1 MRRRL
6 LVYATLGLLL
16 PAVLLAQTET
26 RPSFDVVS
34 IKPNRT
40 NQGIPLVVFQ
50 PGGRMIAANV
60 TIRQVILVA
69 YGIENLQLV
78 NAPDWTTSERFA
90 IEARTS
96 DATPTSAIRLML
108 RSMLAD
114 RFNFVAHS
122 ERRDLPIAALTMARA
137 DKRPGPKLVPS
148 GPQCAPIRPPEG
160 IPMPPPPPP
169 PPPGAANA
177 PPIRIIL
184 ERDEPLG
191 RRCGAMVAP
200 GWMSARSITMEEF
213 TRQLS
218 PVLRRPVINETG
230 LAEQFD
236 YDIIFSPEGLGGAL
250 VGPPPASLT
259 DAPSL
264 ETALRDDLGLR
275 LESRRGPVDVLVVDR
290 IERPT
295 EN

>member
-6 LVYATLGLLL
+6 LVPAALGLL
-16 PAVLLAQTET
+16 PVVLLAQTES

-40 NQGIPLVVFQ
+40 NQGIPLVAFQ

-60 TIRQVILVA
+60 NIRQVILVA
-69 YGIENLQLV
+69 YGIENLQLID
-78 NAPDWTTSERFA
+78 APDWTTSERFA

-96 DATPTSAIRLML
+96 DATPTNTIRLML
-108 RSMLAD
+108 RSMLD
-114 RFNFVAHS
+114 DLCGLVAHP
-122 ERRDLPIAALTMARA
+122 ERRELPIVALTMARA
-137 DKRPGPKLVPS
+137 DKRPGPKLRPS
-148 GPQCAPIRPPEG
+148 GPECAPLRPPEG
-160 IPMPPPPPP
+160 IPIPPPPPP
-169 PPPGAANA
+169 PPPGGANGA
-177 PPIRIIL
+177 RIRIIL
-184 ERDEPLG
+184 ETDEPLG

-200 GWMSARSITMEEF
+200 GWMSARTITMQEF
-213 TRQLS
+213 SRQLS
-218 PVLRRPVINETG
+218 PVLRPPVINETG
-230 LAEQFD
+230 LEGQFD
-236 YDIIFSPEGLGGAL
+236 YDVIFSPEGLGGAL
-250 VGPPPASLT
+250 IGPPPASVA

>member
-6 LVYATLGLLL
+6 LVSAGLCLL
-16 PAVLLAQTET
+16 PAILIAQAES

-69 YGIENLQLV
+69 YGIENLQLIDT
-78 NAPDWTTSERFA
+78 PDWTTSERFA

-96 DATPTSAIRLML
+96 DATPTSTIRLML
-108 RSMLAD
+108 RSMLAE
-114 RFNFVAHS
+114 RFRLVAHS
-122 ERRDLPIAALTMARA
+122 ERRELPIVALTLARA
-137 DKRPGPKLVPS
+137 DKRTGPKLRPS
-148 GPQCAPIRPPEG
+148 GPECAPLRPPEG

-218 PVLRRPVINETG
+218 TVLRRWVINETELPG
-230 LAEQFD
+230 RFD
-236 YDIIFSPEGLGGAL
+236 YDVIFSPEGLGGAL
-250 VGPPPASLT
+250 IGPPPASVF

-275 LESRRGPVDVLVVDR
+275 LDPRRGPVDVVVVDR

>member
-6 LVYATLGLLL
+6 LICATLGLL
-16 PAVLLAQTET
+16 PAVLLAQPDPQ
-26 RPSFDVVS
+26 PSFDVVS
-34 IKPNRT
+34 IKPNHT

-60 TIRQVILVA
+60 NIRQVILVA

-96 DATPTSAIRLML
+96 DATPTSTIRLML
-108 RSMLAD
+108 RSMLAG
-114 RFNFVAHS
+114 RFSLVAHT
-122 ERRDLPIAALTMARA
+122 ERRELPIAALTMARA
-137 DKRPGPKLVPS
+137 DKRPGPKLRPS
-148 GPQCAPIRPPEG
+148 GPECAPVRPPEG

-177 PPIRIIL
+177 SPIRIIL
-184 ERDEPLG
+184 EKDEPLG

-218 PVLRRPVINETG
+218 PVLRRPVFNETG
-230 LAEQFD
+230 LAGEFD
-236 YDIIFSPEGLGGAL
+236 YDMIFSPEGLGGAL
-250 VGPPPASLT
+250 VGPPPASVS

>member
-1 MRRRL
+1 MRRDL
-6 LVYATLGLLL
+6 LVLAAGCLL
-16 PAVLLAQTET
+16 PAALLAQADP
-26 RPSFDVVS
+26 RPAFDVVS

-50 PGGRMIAANV
+50 PRGRMIAANV

-69 YGIENLQLV
+69 YGIEGLQLV
-78 NAPDWTTSERFA
+78 DAPDWTVGERFA

-96 DATPTSAIRLML
+96 DATPTSTIRLML

-114 RFNFVAHS
+114 RSNFVAHN
-122 ERRDLPIAALTMARA
+122 ERRELPIAALTMARA
-137 DKRPGPKLVPS
+137 DKRPGPKLHPS
-148 GPQCAPIRPPEG
+148 GPECAPLRPPEG
-160 IPMPPPPPP
+160 IPIPPPPPP

-200 GWMSARSITMEEF
+200 GWMSARSITIEEF

-218 PVLRRPVINETG
+218 PVLRRPIMNETG
-230 LAEQFD
+230 LAGQFD

-250 VGPPPASLT
+250 VGPPPASIS

-275 LESRRGPVDVLVVDR
+275 LEARRGPVDVLVVER

>member
-1 MRRRL
+1 
-6 LVYATLGLLL
+6 
-16 PAVLLAQTET
+16 
-26 RPSFDVVS
+26 VS

-69 YGIENLQLV
+69 YRIENLQLV
-78 NAPDWTTSERFA
+78 DAPDWTVGERFA

-96 DATPTSAIRLML
+96 DATPTSTIRLML

-114 RFNFVAHS
+114 RFSFVAHS
-122 ERRDLPIAALTMARA
+122 ERRELPIAALTMARA
-137 DKRPGPKLVPS
+137 DKRLGPKLRPS
-148 GPQCAPIRPPEG
+148 GPECAPVRPPEG
-160 IPMPPPPPP
+160 VPMPPPPPP

-218 PVLRRPVINETG
+218 PVLRRPVVNETG
-230 LAEQFD
+230 LAGQFD
-236 YDIIFSPEGLGGAL
+236 FDIIFSPEGLGGAL
-250 VGPPPASLT
+250 VGPPPASVS

-290 IERPT
+290 LERPT

>member
-1 MRRRL
+1 MPRRL
-6 LVYATLGLLL
+6 FVCATLGLL
-16 PAVLLAQTET
+16 PAFLLAQTDL

-60 TIRQVILVA
+60 NIRQVMLVA

-78 NAPDWTTSERFA
+78 NAPDWTTTERFA
-90 IEARTS
+90 VDARTS
-96 DATPTSAIRLML
+96 DATPTSTIRLML

-114 RFNFVAHS
+114 RFSLVAHS
-122 ERRDLPIAALTMARA
+122 ERRELPIAALSMARA
-137 DKRPGPKLVPS
+137 DKRPGPKLRPS
-148 GPQCAPIRPPEG
+148 GPECAPVRPPEG

-177 PPIRIIL
+177 PKIRIIL
-184 ERDEPLG
+184 EKDEPLG

-230 LAEQFD
+230 LAGEFD
-236 YDIIFSPEGLGGAL
+236 YDVIFSPEGLGGAL
-250 VGPPPASLT
+250 VGPPPASVS

-290 IERPT
+290 LDRPT

>member
-6 LVYATLGLLL
+6 LVSAGLCLL
-16 PAVLLAQTET
+16 PAILLAQAES

-60 TIRQVILVA
+60 NIRQVILVA

-78 NAPDWTTSERFA
+78 DAPDWTTSERFA

-96 DATPTSAIRLML
+96 DATPTSTIRLML

-114 RFNFVAHS
+114 RFHLVAHS
-122 ERRDLPIAALTMARA
+122 ERRELPIVALTMARA
-137 DKRPGPKLVPS
+137 DKRPGAKLRPS
-148 GPQCAPIRPPEG
+148 GPQCEPLRPPEG
-160 IPMPPPPPP
+160 IPIPPPPPP

-184 ERDEPLG
+184 ETDEPLG

-200 GWMSARSITMEEF
+200 GWMSARSITMQEF

-218 PVLRRPVINETG
+218 AVLRRPVINETELPG
-230 LAEQFD
+230 QFD
-236 YDIIFSPEGLGGAL
+236 YDVIFSPEGFGGAL
-250 VGPPPASLT
+250 VGPPPASVA

-275 LESRRGPVDVLVVDR
+275 LDPRRGPVDVVVVDR

>member
-96 DATPTSAIRLML
+96 DATPTNAIRLML

>member
-6 LVYATLGLLL
+6 IVFAAACLL
-16 PAVLLAQTET
+16 PAALLAQADP
-26 RPSFDVVS
+26 RPAFDVVS

-60 TIRQVILVA
+60 NIRQVILVA
-69 YGIENLQLV
+69 YGIESLQLV
-78 NAPDWTTSERFA
+78 DAPDWTAGERFA

-96 DATPTSAIRLML
+96 DAIPTSTIRLML

-114 RFNFVAHS
+114 RFSFVAHN
-122 ERRDLPIAALTMARA
+122 ERRELPIAALTMARA
-137 DKRPGPKLVPS
+137 DKRPGPKLHPS
-148 GPQCAPIRPPEG
+148 GPECAPLRPPEG
-160 IPMPPPPPP
+160 VPIPPPPPP

-184 ERDEPLG
+184 EKDEPLG

-218 PVLRRPVINETG
+218 PVLRRPVFNETG
-230 LAEQFD
+230 LAGLFD

-250 VGPPPASLT
+250 VGPPPASVA

-275 LESRRGPVDVLVVDR
+275 LESRRGPVEVLLVDR

>member
-6 LVYATLGLLL
+6 LVSAGLCLL
-16 PAVLLAQTET
+16 PAILLAQAES

-40 NQGIPLVVFQ
+40 NQGIPLVVFK

-60 TIRQVILVA
+60 NIRQVILVA

-78 NAPDWTTSERFA
+78 DAPDWTTSERFA

-96 DATPTSAIRLML
+96 DATPTSTIRLML

-114 RFNFVAHS
+114 RFNLVAHS
-122 ERRDLPIAALTMARA
+122 ERRELPIVALTMARA
-137 DKRPGPKLVPS
+137 DKRPGAKLRPS
-148 GPQCAPIRPPEG
+148 GPQCAPLRPPEG
-160 IPMPPPPPP
+160 IPIPPPPPP

-184 ERDEPLG
+184 ETDEPLG

-200 GWMSARSITMEEF
+200 GWMSARSITMQEF
-213 TRQLS
+213 TRQLTT
-218 PVLRRPVINETG
+218 VLRRPVINETELPG
-230 LAEQFD
+230 QFD
-236 YDIIFSPEGLGGAL
+236 YDVIFSPEGLGGAL
-250 VGPPPASLT
+250 VGPPPASVA

-264 ETALRDDLGLR
+264 ETARRDDLGLR
-275 LESRRGPVDVLVVDR
+275 LDPRRGPVDVVVVDR

>member
-6 LVYATLGLLL
+6 LVCATLGLL
-16 PAVLLAQTET
+16 PAVLPAQTDP

-60 TIRQVILVA
+60 NIRQAILVA

-96 DATPTSAIRLML
+96 DATPTSTIRLML

-114 RFNFVAHS
+114 RLSLAAHP
-122 ERRDLPIAALTMARA
+122 ERRELPIVALTMARE
-137 DKRPGPKLVPS
+137 DKRPGAKLRPS
-148 GPQCAPIRPPEG
+148 GPECAPIRPPEG

-177 PPIRIIL
+177 PKIRIIL
-184 ERDEPLG
+184 EKDEPLG

-230 LAEQFD
+230 LAGEFD
-236 YDIIFSPEGLGGAL
+236 YDVIFSPEGLGGAL
-250 VGPPPASLT
+250 VGPPPASVS

-290 IERPT
+290 LDRPT

>member
-6 LVYATLGLLL
+6 LVCATLGLL
-16 PAVLLAQTET
+16 PAVLPAQTDP

-60 TIRQVILVA
+60 NIRQVILVA

-96 DATPTSAIRLML
+96 DATPTSTIRLML
-108 RSMLAD
+108 RSMLAN
-114 RFNFVAHS
+114 RFSLAAHP
-122 ERRDLPIAALTMARA
+122 ERRELPIAALTMARA
-137 DKRPGPKLVPS
+137 DKRPGAKLRRS

-177 PPIRIIL
+177 PKIRIIL
-184 ERDEPLG
+184 EKDEPLG

-230 LAEQFD
+230 LAGEFD
-236 YDIIFSPEGLGGAL
+236 YDVIFSPEGLGGAL
-250 VGPPPASLT
+250 VGPPPASVS

-290 IERPT
+290 LERPT

>member
-6 LVYATLGLLL
+6 LVSAILGLL
-16 PAVLLAQTET
+16 PVVPLAQTES
-26 RPSFDVVS
+26 RPSFEVVS

-60 TIRQVILVA
+60 NIRQVILVA
-69 YGIENLQLV
+69 YTIDNLQLV
-78 NAPDWTTSERFA
+78 DAPDWTTSERFA
-90 IEARTS
+90 IEARTGDS
-96 DATPTSAIRLML
+96 MPTSTIRLML
-108 RSMLAD
+108 RSMLAE
-114 RFNFVAHS
+114 RFNLVAHT
-122 ERRDLPIAALTMARA
+122 ERRNLPIVAMTMARP

-148 GPQCAPIRPPEG
+148 GPECRRIRPPEG
-160 IPMPPPPPP
+160 IPIPPPPPP

-177 PPIRIIL
+177 APIRIIL
-184 ERDEPLG
+184 ETDEPPR
-191 RRCGAMVAP
+191 RRCGAMVTP
-200 GWMSARSITMEEF
+200 GWMSAGNITMQEF
-213 TRQLS
+213 TRPLS
-218 PVLRRPVINETG
+218 QVLRRPVINETG
-230 LAEQFD
+230 LDGEFD
-236 YDIIFSPEGLGGAL
+236 LDVIFSPEGLGGAL
-250 VGPPPASLT
+250 VGPPPASVS

-290 IERPT
+290 IDRPT

>member
-6 LVYATLGLLL
+6 LVSAILGLL
-16 PAVLLAQTET
+16 PAVLLAQTEA

-60 TIRQVILVA
+60 NIRQVILVA
-69 YGIENLQLV
+69 YSIDTLQLV
-78 NAPDWTTSERFA
+78 DAPDWTTSERFA
-90 IEARTS
+90 IEARTGDS
-96 DATPTSAIRLML
+96 TPTSTIRLML
-108 RSMLAD
+108 RSMLAE
-114 RFNFVAHS
+114 RFNLVAHT
-122 ERRDLPIAALTMARA
+122 ERRDLPIVAMTMARP

-148 GPQCAPIRPPEG
+148 GPECRRIRPPEG
-160 IPMPPPPPP
+160 IPIPPPPPP

-177 PPIRIIL
+177 APIRIIL
-184 ERDEPLG
+184 ETDEPLR
-191 RRCGAMVAP
+191 RRCGAMVTP
-200 GWMSARSITMEEF
+200 GWMSAGNITMQEF
-213 TRQLS
+213 TRPLS
-218 PVLRRPVINETG
+218 QVLRRPVINETG
-230 LAEQFD
+230 LEGEFD
-236 YDIIFSPEGLGGAL
+236 LDVIFSPEGLGGAL
-250 VGPPPASLT
+250 VGPPPASVS

-264 ETALRDDLGLR
+264 ETALRDDLGIR
-275 LESRRGPVDVLVVDR
+275 LESRRGSVEVLVVEK

>member
-1 MRRRL
+1 MRRHL
-6 LVYATLGLLL
+6 FASAAVCLL
-16 PAVLLAQTET
+16 PAALLAQTDP
-26 RPSFDVVS
+26 RPAFDVVS

-69 YGIENLQLV
+69 YGIESLQLID
-78 NAPDWTTSERFA
+78 APDWTVGERFA

-96 DATPTSAIRLML
+96 DATPTSIIRLML

-114 RFNFVAHS
+114 RLNFVAHS
-122 ERRDLPIAALTMARA
+122 ERRELPIAALTMARA

-148 GPQCAPIRPPEG
+148 GPQCAPLRPPEG
-160 IPMPPPPPP
+160 IPIPPPPPP

-184 ERDEPLG
+184 EKDEPLG

-230 LAEQFD
+230 LAGQFD

-250 VGPPPASLT
+250 VGPPPASVS

>member
-6 LVYATLGLLL
+6 LVSAAVCLL
-16 PAVLLAQTET
+16 PAVLLAQTESQ
-26 RPSFDVVS
+26 PSFDIVS

-50 PGGRMIAANV
+50 PGGRMIAGNV
-60 TIRQVILVA
+60 NIRQVILVA
-69 YGIENLQLV
+69 YGIDNLQLV

-96 DATPTSAIRLML
+96 DATPTSTIRLML

-114 RFNFVAHS
+114 RFSLVTHS
-122 ERRDLPIAALTMARA
+122 ERRDLPIVALTMART
-137 DKRPGPKLVPS
+137 DKRPGPKLRPS
-148 GPQCAPIRPPEG
+148 GPECAPIRPPEG

-169 PPPGAANA
+169 PPASAANA
-177 PPIRIIL
+177 APIRIIL
-184 ERDEPLG
+184 ETDEPLR
-191 RRCGAMVAP
+191 RRCGSMVAP
-200 GWMSARSITMEEF
+200 GWMSARNITMQEF
-213 TRQLS
+213 TRPLS
-218 PVLRRPVINETG
+218 QVLRRPVIDETG
-230 LAEQFD
+230 LEGEFD
-236 YDIIFSPEGLGGAL
+236 YDVIFSPEGLGGAL
-250 VGPPPASLT
+250 VGAPPASVS

>member
-6 LVYATLGLLL
+6 LVFATLGLL
-16 PAVLLAQTET
+16 PVVLLAQTET

-34 IKPNRT
+34 IRPNRT

-60 TIRQVILVA
+60 NIRQVILVA

-78 NAPDWTTSERFA
+78 NAPDWTTTERFA

-96 DATPTSAIRLML
+96 EATPTSTIRLML

-114 RFNFVAHS
+114 RLGLVTHS
-122 ERRDLPIAALTMARA
+122 ERRELPIVALTMARA
-137 DKRPGPKLVPS
+137 DKRPGPKLRPS
-148 GPQCAPIRPPEG
+148 GPECAPVRPPEG
-160 IPMPPPPPP
+160 IPIPPPPPP

-177 PPIRIIL
+177 APIRIIL
-184 ERDEPLG
+184 ETDEPLG

-200 GWMSARSITMEEF
+200 GWMSARSITMQEF

-230 LAEQFD
+230 LAGQFD
-236 YDIIFSPEGLGGAL
+236 YDVIFSPEGLGGAL
-250 VGPPPASLT
+250 VGPPPASVS

-275 LESRRGPVDVLVVDR
+275 LESRRGPVDVIVVDR

>member
-6 LVYATLGLLL
+6 LICATLGLL
-16 PAVLLAQTET
+16 PAVLLAQPDPQ
-26 RPSFDVVS
+26 PSFDVVS
-34 IKPNRT
+34 IKLNRT

-60 TIRQVILVA
+60 NIRQVILVA

-78 NAPDWTTSERFA
+78 NAPGWTTSERFA

-96 DATPTSAIRLML
+96 DATPTSTIRLML

-114 RFNFVAHS
+114 RFSLVAHP
-122 ERRDLPIAALTMARA
+122 ERRELPIVALTMARS
-137 DKRPGPKLVPS
+137 DKRPGPKLRPS
-148 GPQCAPIRPPEG
+148 GPECGPIRPPEG

-169 PPPGAANA
+169 PPAGAANA
-177 PPIRIIL
+177 APIRIIL
-184 ERDEPLG
+184 ETDEPLR
-191 RRCGAMVAP
+191 RRCGSMLAP
-200 GWMSARSITMEEF
+200 GWMSARNITMQEF
-213 TRQLS
+213 TRPLS
-218 PVLRRPVINETG
+218 QVLRRPVIDETG
-230 LAEQFD
+230 LEGEFD
-236 YDIIFSPEGLGGAL
+236 YDVIFSPEGLGGAL
-250 VGPPPASLT
+250 VGPPPASVS